1 MAGGDDRKV
10 VRARRVGGKPFVVA
24 LVAVWVLVLAGV
36 GVMIYA
42 FKRGG
47 VDALRIDKGRP
58 AASEGSA
65 EAAPAAD
72 DAASTEGK

>member
-1 MAGGDDRKV
+1 MAGGDGAKV

-24 LVAVWVLVLAGV
+24 LLLVWVLVIAGV

-47 VDALRIDKGRP
+47 VDALRIDKARP
-58 AASEGSA
+58 AASD
-65 EAAPAAD
+65 AP
-72 DAASTEGK
+72 SPQ